1 MDKKFSKWRISMY
14 TQKLLLYTLVHTKST
29 FGDFV
34 LNLENEHSPNREF
47 ILHLEN
53 PYLYPQTAALYSGI

>member
-1 MDKKFSKWRISMY
+1 MY

-53 PYLYPQTAALYSGI
+53 PYLYPQTAALYSGT